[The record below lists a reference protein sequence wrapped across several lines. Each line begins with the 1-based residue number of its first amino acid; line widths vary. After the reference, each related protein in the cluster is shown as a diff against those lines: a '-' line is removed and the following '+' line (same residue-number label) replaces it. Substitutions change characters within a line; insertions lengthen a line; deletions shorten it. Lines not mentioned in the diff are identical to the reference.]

1 MALTPQER
9 MQDSSDNE
17 NIKQAG
23 SDLKQAQA
31 QAQAQAD
38 KQAQADAKAATEV
51 QQKVAALEAKI
62 AELESQ
68 RADAVAMAPQFGTV
82 TADHTGKV
90 QS

>member
-9 MQDSSDNE
+9 MQDSSANE
-17 NIKQAG
+17 NLKQAG
-23 SDLKQAQA
+23 GDPEKMRAQA
-31 QAQAQAD
+31 EKMRAQAE
-38 KQAQADAKAATEV
+38 AKAAAEV
-51 QQKVAALEAKI
+51 QQKVADLEAKI

-68 RADAVAMAPQFGTV
+68 RAEEVAKAPQFGTI